1 MALFNAAAPDG
12 GRKTS
17 MAVDRRQRADPRMT
31 ATLIE
36 NHFDFKS
43 LLNTLWLS
51 NMKVFEND
59 LVYK

>member
-1 MALFNAAAPDG
+1 
-12 GRKTS
+12 

-36 NHFDFKS
+36 NHFDVKS